1 VEEINMKRNHDL
13 EFNITIG
20 KIMER
25 RRLAEGLSRRQVLNL
40 INDQRSTQIVACYE
54 LGQKPVALPFAV
66 KWCEVMGVPL
76 DQLLELVERDI
87 ARDPWSDKG

>member
-1 VEEINMKRNHDL
+1 MNRNHDL
-13 EFNITIG
+13 EFNVSIG

-54 LGQKPVALPFAV
+54 LGQKPVALPFVV
-66 KWCEVMGVPL
+66 KWCEVMGVSL
-76 DQLLELVERDI
+76 DHLLGLVERDM
-87 ARDPWSDKG
+87 ARDPWSSTQG

>member
-1 VEEINMKRNHDL
+1 MNRNHDL
-13 EFNITIG
+13 EFNISIG

-54 LGQKPVALPFAV
+54 LGRKPVALPFVV
-66 KWCEVMGVPL
+66 KWCEVMGVSL
-76 DQLLELVERDI
+76 DQLLELVERDM
-87 ARDPWSDKG
+87 ARDPWSSKS

>member
-1 VEEINMKRNHDL
+1 MNRNHDL
-13 EFNITIG
+13 EFNISIG

-54 LGQKPVALPFAV
+54 LGRKPVALPFVV
-66 KWCEVMGVPL
+66 KWCEVMGVSL
-76 DQLLELVERDI
+76 NQLLELVERDM
-87 ARDPWSDKG
+87 ARDP